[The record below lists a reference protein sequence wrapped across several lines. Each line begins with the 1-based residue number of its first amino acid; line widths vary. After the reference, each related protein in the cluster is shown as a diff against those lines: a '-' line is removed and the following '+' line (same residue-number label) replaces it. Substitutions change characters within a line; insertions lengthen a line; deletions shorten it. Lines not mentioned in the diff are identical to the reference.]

1 MTATS
6 GQFGSKD
13 QHIDPVNGADTRA
26 GGDLSALAKS
36 IVQAKAKHDA
46 TMLRIEQAV
55 AHAGRAAGSTQLL
68 AVSKTFAAAS
78 VLTMAKTGQRL
89 FGENYVQE
97 ACDKIVECAALDPA
111 LSSQLVWHFIGPLQ
125 SNKTRPVAQAFDWV
139 HSIERAKIAQRLNE
153 QRPANLAA
161 IQVCVQV
168 NVSGET
174 SKAGCQPNELSE
186 LLKLVANCTRLELR
200 GLMAIPEPLANAGA
214 QALNQQFEHMNQ
226 LFKQYRAV
234 YGERFDTLSM
244 GMSGD
249 LEAAIQHGATMVRV
263 GTALFG
269 ARF

>member
-6 GQFGSKD
+6 GQFESKD
-13 QHIDPVNGADTRA
+13 QHIDLASASDIDA
-26 GGDLSALAKS
+26 SGDVSVSALN
-36 IVQAKAKHDA
+36 IVQVKSKYDA
-46 TMLRIEQAV
+46 TVLRIEQAV
-55 AHAGRAAGSTQLL
+55 AAAGRAAGCTQLL

-78 VLTMAKTGQRL
+78 VMTMAKTGQRL

-97 ACDKIVECAALDPA
+97 ACEKIIECAAIDPQ

-125 SNKTRPVAQAFDWV
+125 SNKTRPVAEVFDWV
-139 HSIERAKIAQRLNE
+139 HSIDRAKIAQRLNE
-153 QRPANLAA
+153 QRPANLAS
-161 IQVCVQV
+161 IQVCMQV
-168 NVSGET
+168 NVSGEAT
-174 SKAGCQPNELSE
+174 KAGCQPDELNE
-186 LLKLVANCTRLELR
+186 LLKLVASCARLELR

-214 QALNQQFEHMNQ
+214 ESLNQQFEHMNR
-226 LFKQYRAV
+226 LFKHYRAI